1 MIGLS
6 SSTYYASPKISRED
20 RERADVELRDQ
31 IEKVQCEYGV
41 GTGYRYVLKYL
52 RRSGIDAGERKIRR
66 IMKKY
71 DLQARLKRAF
81 VATTDSN
88 HTHRVYPNLL
98 PQRTVRGLNEVWTA
112 DMTYIRIGNGFVYLA
127 VILDLYS
134 RRVIGWGISKR
145 IDSDLA
151 FSALRMAIAQRKP
164 GPGVIHHSDRG
175 VQYLCDAYVALLKTH
190 GFWIS
195 NSEKGNPYDNAWTER
210 FMRTLKQEEVYLAS
224 YETYLDVIENLPQ
237 FIEDVYNER
246 RIHSA
251 LDYLTPNEFEE
262 RIRKDPSNPNNRRF
276 DLLL

>member
-6 SSTYYASPKISRED
+6 PSTYYSKPKVPREA
-20 RERADVELRDQ
+20 RERADAELRDQ
-31 IEKVQCEYGV
+31 IEKVQCEYGA
-41 GTGYRYVLKYL
+41 GTGYRYVLRYL
-52 RRSGIDAGERKIRR
+52 RRAGINAGERKIRR

-71 DLQARLKRAF
+71 DLQAKIKRAF

-88 HTHRVYPNLL
+88 HSHRVYPNLL
-98 PQRTVRGLNEVWTA
+98 PQRTVRGLDEVWTA

-145 IDSDLA
+145 IDGELA
-151 FSALRMAIAQRKP
+151 LSALRMAIASRKP
-164 GPGVIHHSDRG
+164 APGIIHHSDRG
-175 VQYLCDAYVALLKTH
+175 VQYLCAEYVELLKAH

-224 YETYLDVIENLPQ
+224 YETYLDLIENLPQ

-251 LDYLTPNEFEE
+251 LNYLTPNEFEE
-262 RIRKDPSNPNNRRF
+262 RVRKDPSNPDNRRF